1 MACHLPP
8 AGVGTPSAF
17 NFSAALR
24 ADNPD
29 SPSNTLRSPS
39 ARSRASRSN
48 SMPLVRS
55 PPMRTALCGRACA
68 ARLRA
73 GRTFQISTSPATAHG
88 PRQETLATLRR
99 APWGDQRAAAP
110 ARVPDRRGGQTST
123 HQLST
128 KQQVM
133 SDPAAPAA
141 RGGARHHTRL
151 ATASAPGL

>member
-48 SMPLVRS
+48 SMPLLRS
-55 PPMRTALCGRACA
+55 PPMRTPLALARFLA
-68 ARLRA
+68 ASLQMSA
-73 GRTFQISTSPATAHG
+73 NVAVTGLPDGT
-88 PRQETLATLRR
+88 
-99 APWGDQRAAAP
+99 RAAAD
-110 ARVPDRRGGQTST
+110 AKTS
-123 HQLST
+123 
-128 KQQVM
+128 
-133 SDPAAPAA
+133 
-141 RGGARHHTRL
+141 
-151 ATASAPGL
+151 